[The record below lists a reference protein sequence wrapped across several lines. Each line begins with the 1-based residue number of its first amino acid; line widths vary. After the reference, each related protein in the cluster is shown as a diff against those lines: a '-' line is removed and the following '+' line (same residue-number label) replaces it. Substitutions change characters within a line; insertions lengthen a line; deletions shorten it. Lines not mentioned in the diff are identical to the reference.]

1 MFGKKKQNQK
11 NNQLNFKSD
20 NYKINDSYK
29 TDDLVV
35 ANLEYISSEATPYG
49 PMVKQTE
56 QKYIFEM
63 LNENGKTRYREIFTG
78 FIADA
83 EESHYFDL
91 PYVVNIVS
99 LKEQVPSVAEN
110 IPKYGLL
117 LVLNEVNTKKLEKK
131 LKK

>member
-99 LKEQVPSVAEN
+99 LKEHVPSVAEN
-110 IPKYGLL
+110 ITKYGLL

>member
-49 PMVKQTE
+49 PMVKQTG

-99 LKEQVPSVAEN
+99 LKEHVPSVAEN

>member
-99 LKEQVPSVAEN
+99 LKEHVPSVAEN
-110 IPKYGLL
+110 ITKYGLL
-117 LVLNEVNTKKLEKK
+117 LVLNEVNTKKLEKN
-131 LKK
+131 